1 MLSSSR
7 LLFCVKSNMRIKIST
22 LQDFDDSD
30 PTEKVTLEAVNPP
43 EASQQTI
50 LDEPSILTGRSFI
63 IGMIL
68 FTTATMMFVLMGG
81 LRWLRRVIATRS
93 HGRYYRKAHDEDPEV
108 SMARVVSVNPSDI

>member
-7 LLFCVKSNMRIKIST
+7 LLFYVKSNMRIKIST
-22 LQDFDDSD
+22 LQDFDESD
-30 PTEKVTLEAVNPP
+30 PTEKVPSEAVSSP

-63 IGMIL
+63 VSMIV
-68 FTTATMMFVLMGG
+68 FTTAAMIFVLMGG

-93 HGRYYRKAHDEDPEV
+93 HGRYRKVHDEDPEV
-108 SMARVVSVNPSDI
+108 SMARVSSFTPSDI